1 MISPAAQIDPSA
13 EIGEGTTVGPWTL
26 IGPNVKIGANCT
38 IESHVVIKG
47 PTTIGD
53 GNHIYQFSTVGDD
66 TPDLKYD
73 GEPTRLEVGDNNVIR
88 EGVTIHRGT
97 VQDKSLTKIGDGNLL
112 MAYVHVGH
120 DCIVGNNV
128 ILINNASLA
137 GHVIVD
143 DWAIISGYS
152 LIHQFCKVG
161 AHSYTGMASHVIKD
175 IPAYMKVYGQ
185 PGEVRTINKE
195 GLRRREFNSETIVSI
210 NRAFKLLYRRKLKL
224 DEALAEIREMAKA
237 EPALDLLL
245 ESIEGSER
253 GIIR

>member
-1 MISPAAQIDPSA
+1 MISEAAQIDPSS
-13 EIGEGTTVGPWTL
+13 EIGEGTEIGPWTL
-26 IGPNVKIGANCT
+26 IGPDVKIGANCK

-73 GEPTRLEVGDNNVIR
+73 GEPTRLEIGDNNVIR

-137 GHVIVD
+137 GHVFVD

-152 LIHQFCKVG
+152 LIHQFCRVG
-161 AHSYTGMASHVIKD
+161 AHSYTGMASHVLKD
-175 IPAYMKVYGQ
+175 VPAYMKVYGQ

-195 GLRRREFNSETIVSI
+195 GLRRRDYSAESI
-210 NRAFKLLYRRKLKL
+210 AMINKAFKLLYRRNHNLN
-224 DEALAEIREMAKA
+224 DALELIREMAKE

-245 ESIEGSER
+245 SSIDNSER